1 MTTERSPMHACPPLP
16 ARLLRPADP
25 PCGAASEP
33 SPAVQPVRAI
43 TYGTYDLFHVGHV
56 NLFRRIKERCDHLI
70 VAVSTD
76 EFNAVKGK
84 QAVMS
89 FADRCALVSA
99 CRYVDEVI
107 AENGWDQKERDIAA
121 YRADLF
127 VMGDDW
133 AGRFD
138 HLAGLCRVLYLPRT
152 EGVSSTALKQ
162 AATARRS

>member
-1 MTTERSPMHACPPLP
+1 MPVPAALPSNPRPGLLPLQAP
-16 ARLLRPADP
+16 RRA
-25 PCGAASEP
+25 
-33 SPAVQPVRAI
+33 VRAI

-84 QAVMS
+84 ASTMGFS
-89 FADRCALVSA
+89 DRCALVAA

-107 AENGWDQKERDIAA
+107 AENAWDQKERDIAQHH
-121 YRADLF
+121 ADLF
-127 VMGDDW
+127 VMGGDW

-138 HLAGLCRVLYLPRT
+138 HLAALCEVLYLPRT
-152 EGVSSTALKQ
+152 EGVSSTSLKQ
-162 AATARRS
+162 IVTAQGR